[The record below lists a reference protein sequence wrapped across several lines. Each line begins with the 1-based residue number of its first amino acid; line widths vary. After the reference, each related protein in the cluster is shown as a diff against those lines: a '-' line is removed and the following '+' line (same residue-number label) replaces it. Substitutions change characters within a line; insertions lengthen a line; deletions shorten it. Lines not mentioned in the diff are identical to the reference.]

1 MKQVVIVGGG
11 FAGVYTAKSLLRKS
25 RGKPVHVTL
34 ISEHNYFLFTPML
47 HEIATGSISRDNA
60 VTAINQIVSNPR
72 FTFIKA
78 QATTVD
84 TKRRLVHTDTCSRSY
99 DALVLATGSSAN
111 YFGTP
116 GALEHTIAL
125 RDLSSA
131 YRIRNKIIAQI
142 ERADVEENPKK
153 RAQLLT
159 FMIVGA
165 GATGVEVAG
174 ELAQFIRTILSS
186 NHRRIDPK
194 EVTIL
199 LVHRNKEILNM
210 LPSYYSRKCAAELQK
225 LGVTFV
231 LEREIKKVGEGY
243 VVDQHQKKIEAGT
256 IFWAVGFTSNT
267 VSLDGNKSPVY
278 YVNNFLQVKSDKRS
292 GKLYKNIF
300 ALGDCAFVDKGDG
313 QRVPMLAQVAVQQA
327 AVVSRNVLAV
337 LGYGSLKTYRFRLQG
352 FLLSVG
358 DYFAV
363 AGINL
368 FGKTIYFSGFFAWMF
383 WRTMYLLKLI
393 GFGNKVRVAVDWTL
407 NFFYPRDTS
416 EIE

>member
-1 MKQVVIVGGG
+1 MKHIVIVGGG
-11 FAGVYTAKSLLRKS
+11 FAGVYTAKSLLAQS
-25 RGKPVHVTL
+25 FGNALHVTL

-60 VTAINQIVSNPR
+60 VTAINQIISDAR

-78 QATTVD
+78 RVTTID
-84 TKRRLVHTDTCSRSY
+84 TKKKQVHTDTCVRSY

-111 YFGTP
+111 YYAIP
-116 GALEHTIAL
+116 GALEHTLAL

-131 YRIRNKIIAQI
+131 YRMRNKIIAQI

-153 RAQLLT
+153 RRQLLT
-159 FMIVGA
+159 FMIVGG

-174 ELAQFIRTILSS
+174 ELAQFIHTIIHSD
-186 NHRRIDPK
+186 HRLISPK
-194 EVTIL
+194 EIRIL

-210 LPSYYSRKCAAELQK
+210 LPSYYSKQCAVALQK
-225 LGVTFV
+225 LGVTLL
-231 LEREIKKVGEGY
+231 LERDIKKVSEGY
-243 VVDQHQKKIEAGT
+243 VVDQYNKKIEAGT
-256 IFWAVGFTSNT
+256 IFWAVGFMPNT
-267 VSLDGNKSPVY
+267 VPLDGKKVPVY
-278 YVNNFLQVKSDKRS
+278 HVNSSLQVIGHKH
-292 GKLYKNIF
+292 IF
-300 ALGDCAFVDKGDG
+300 ALGDCAFLDKGDG
-313 QRVPMLAQVAVQQA
+313 QRVPMLAQVAVRQA
-327 AVVSRNVLAV
+327 AVVCNNILA
-337 LGYGSLKTYRFRLQG
+337 LFGFGSLKAYRFRLEG

-363 AGINL
+363 AGITV
-368 FGKTIYFSGFFAWMF
+368 FGRTLYFSGFFAWIF
-383 WRTMYLLKLI
+383 WRTVYLMKLI

>member
-1 MKQVVIVGGG
+1 MKNVLIVGGG
-11 FAGVYTAKSLLRKS
+11 FAGVYTAKSLLRIS

-60 VTAINQIVSNPR
+60 VTAINQILSNPR

-78 QATTVD
+78 NAISID
-84 TKRRLVHTDTCSRSY
+84 TKKKLVHTDTCSRSY
-99 DALVLATGSSAN
+99 DVLVLATGSSAH
-111 YFGTP
+111 YYGTP

-131 YRIRNKIIAQI
+131 YKIRNKIIAQI

-174 ELAQFIRTILSS
+174 ELAQFIQTILSS
-186 NHRRIDPK
+186 DHRRIDPK
-194 EVTIL
+194 DVTIL
-199 LVHRNKEILNM
+199 LVHRHKEILNM
-210 LPSYYSRKCAAELQK
+210 LPLYYSQKCAAELQK
-225 LGVTFV
+225 LGVTLL

-243 VVDQHQKKIEAGT
+243 VVDQHQRKIEAGT
-256 IFWAVGFTSNT
+256 VFWAVGFTPNT
-267 VSLDGNKSPVY
+267 LPLDGRKIPVY
-278 YVNNFLQVKSDKRS
+278 HVNPSLQVVEEN
-292 GKLYKNIF
+292 GKVHKNIF

-313 QRVPMLAQVAVQQA
+313 QRVPMLAQVAVQQSP
-327 AVVSRNVLAV
+327 VVSRNVLAV
-337 LGYGSLKTYRFRLQG
+337 LGFGSLKEYRFKLQG

-368 FGKTIYFSGFFAWMF
+368 FGKTLYFSGFFAWIF